1 MTISVQT
8 KPIHQDLALEL
19 GISSQQLVI
28 LQLLSL
34 AYLQIS
40 KSQLLQCVQQFQIDE
55 KCQADHT
62 QESFQLDLD
71 ALIQK
76 GYILVQSSKLYCEMV
91 CAEKVLR
98 YLKKYPEKSSYFS
111 AIKTVFKIADYKYGY
126 FVRQFSEG
134 VRDLRLALYAEKYE
148 DFSKLAQTIQSYFS
162 TEWRNRNPYL
172 NIFDNPFDPDLFD
185 SLPNDISLTIA
196 ATVLAIRVN
205 RLENCLAP
213 LTWLRDRAKQAK
225 EEQRSWFAAVLC
237 EPMALRGHI
246 EEAVA
251 LSKSKKSPDAP
262 TPIEG
267 LSLALK
273 GEFTSAQL
281 IYESYLKDAKKNL
294 DLRKLGMA
302 GLAGAAYV
310 VSLITSSDTKK
321 VEKATAHIAAVMK
334 LGSSMLSVYAALG
347 RAARASLTMSVG
359 KTDERIEIAERD
371 SLGLLFRSMELWW
384 IDGSAELLDRDRL
397 RELALK
403 AEKNGYRWVAA
414 EANELLGHMDSEIHG
429 DKGHKIHYELGTKS
443 LLDAVRRQPMWERAL
458 SALEKVGSEFTV
470 ATNNTKASRFIWH
483 LTYQDNGARC
493 FIEAREQK
501 RVGSGAW
508 GSSRA
513 VSVNRLLTAQQELE
527 GLSEQDRAVIAMI
540 RIAETQA
547 KSTNKKIDFLPA
559 LSLLAGHPLLFW
571 DNKNN
576 EHVTLIKSYPEV
588 DVTLYQQQIHIQV
601 VPNFDEG
608 EKFKLIR
615 ETKNRL
621 RIIEVHPDHEKI
633 LKIVDKNGL
642 VLPMSTEGRVKSIL
656 ELIAK
661 KLTVRSTLGYGNVS
675 LLPDHY
681 QLYVL
686 LSPAPTG
693 LFFELVVM
701 PDGEKGVT
709 YTPGLGLEYVDSLQ
723 SSDGDKKQIK
733 RNLALEANEAEAVFQ
748 VCRTWL
754 KDIDENLFTGVTPNV
769 SAACELLVSL
779 RELGEQVQL
788 RWPEGET
795 IKISG
800 EADASQLALNVTSQ
814 GDWLGVTGHLVIDQD
829 NVVELKDL
837 LQAAAVQENR
847 FIPLK
852 DGQYVALSEQLLKR
866 VKDLDG
872 LSEKDTHEIRIHS
885 LAASELSNVVNQL
898 EDAQTDSGWRT
909 LLEQR
914 DSLTQWHPVVPE
926 TLQAELRDYQLVG
939 FEWMARHAKAGSGA
953 CLADDMGLGKTLQ
966 TLTLL
971 LYRASEGPALVIAP
985 TSVCGNWVSEA
996 QRFAP
1001 SLNVKWLGTGSK
1013 DKFYLEAGPGDLIIM
1028 SYTLFQ
1034 QEGESL
1040 AQKQWSTVV
1049 LDEAQAIKNAGTK
1062 RSQAAMRLNAHFR
1075 LITTGTPIENHLG
1088 ELWNLFRF
1096 INPGLLGSLDS
1107 FTDRFANPIE
1117 KNNDQQARERL
1128 RRLIQPFILRRT
1140 KSQVLSELPPR
1151 TEVTINLDLSSE
1163 ERSMYEAVR
1172 QEALEKV
1179 TSQGEDQ
1186 PNRIRVLAGIMKL
1199 RRACCHGALILPQLS
1214 WPSVKI
1220 NALMEIIEEL
1230 KDSGHRALIF
1240 SQFVDFLGLIKQAME
1255 EKGVSYLYLD
1265 GSTAVQDRVKRVK
1278 AFQEGEGDVFLISLK
1293 AGGVG
1298 LNLTAADYVIHMDPW
1313 WNPAVEDQASDRAH
1327 RMGQTRP
1334 VTIYRLVTKDTIEEK
1349 IVALHERKRNLA
1361 DSLLEG
1367 AGEVSSVSTEELISL
1382 LQEEPQ
1388 NQEV

>member
-1 MTISVQT
+1 MTNSLQT
-8 KPIHQDLALEL
+8 KPIHQDLAKDLA
-19 GISSQQLVI
+19 ISAQQLVI

-40 KSQLLQCVQQFQIDE
+40 KSQLLQCLNQFHILEQAPVVIDNETFQQDID
-55 KCQADHT
+55 T
-62 QESFQLDLD
+62 
-71 ALIQK
+71 LIK
-76 GYILVQSSKLYCEMV
+76 VGYIQVQSSKLYCEMV

-98 YLKKYPEKSSYFS
+98 YLKKYPDKATYFTT
-111 AIKTVFKIADYKYGY
+111 IKMVFKIADYKYGY
-126 FVRQFSEG
+126 FVRHFSEG

-162 TEWRNRNPYL
+162 NEWRNRNPYL
-172 NIFDNPFDPDLFD
+172 NIFDNPFDADLFD

-196 ATVLAIRVN
+196 ATILAIRVN
-205 RLENCLAP
+205 RLENCVAP
-213 LTWLRDRAKQAK
+213 LAWLRDRAKLAK
-225 EEQRSWFAAVLC
+225 EEQRAWFAAVLC
-237 EPMALRGHI
+237 EPMVLRGHI
-246 EEAVA
+246 DEAVA
-251 LSKSKKSPDAP
+251 LSKSKKSPELP

-267 LSLALK
+267 LAGVLK
-273 GEFTSAQL
+273 GDFTHAQL
-281 IYESYLKDAKKNL
+281 IFDSYLKEAKKGI

-302 GLAGAAYV
+302 GLSGASYV
-310 VSLITSSDTKK
+310 ISLITSSDPKK
-321 VEKATAHIAAVMK
+321 VEKATAHIGSVMK
-334 LGSSMLSVYAALG
+334 TGSSMLSVYAALG
-347 RAARASLTMSVG
+347 RTARASSTLVAR
-359 KTDERIEIAERD
+359 KVDERVDISERD
-371 SLGLLFRSMELWW
+371 SLGLLFHSLELWW
-384 IDGSAELLDRDRL
+384 IDGSTDVIDRDRI

-414 EANELLGHMDSEIHG
+414 EANTLLGNMDSEIHN
-429 DKGHKIHYELGTKS
+429 DKGHKLHYELGTKS
-443 LLDAVRRQPMWERAL
+443 LLNAVRRQPMWERAL
-458 SALEKVGSEFTV
+458 SALEKFGSDFT
-470 ATNNTKASRFIWH
+470 NISSQIKSSRFIWH

-493 FIEAREQK
+493 LLEAREQK

-508 GSSRA
+508 GTSRA
-513 VSVNRLLTAQQELE
+513 VSINRLLTVQQEID

-540 RIAETQA
+540 RVAENNA
-547 KSTNKKIDFLPA
+547 KSTNKKLDFLPA
-559 LSLLAGHPLLFW
+559 LSLLVGHPLLFW
-571 DNKNN
+571 SNKSN
-576 EHVTLIKSYPEV
+576 EQVTLVKSYPEINV
-588 DVTLYQQQIHIQV
+588 SLDNQHICIQIT
-601 VPNFDEG
+601 PTFSEG
-608 EKFKLIR
+608 ERFKLIR

-621 RIIEVHPDHEKI
+621 RIIEAHPDHEKLLNI
-633 LKIVDKNGL
+633 IDQNGL
-642 VLPMSTEGRVKSIL
+642 VVPLSMEERVKLIL
-656 ELIAK
+656 DSLSN
-661 KLTVRSTLGYGNVS
+661 KLVVRSQIGKGNIS
-675 LLPDHY
+675 IQADHF
-681 QLYVL
+681 QLYIL
-686 LSPAPTG
+686 LSPAATG
-693 LFFELVVM
+693 LNVELIVM
-701 PDGEKGVT
+701 PDGEKGT
-709 YTPGLGLEYVDSLQ
+709 IFTPGLGLEYIDSHH
-723 SSDGDKKQIK
+723 STEGDKFQIK
-733 RNLALEANEAEAVFQ
+733 RNLSQEVDAAEEVFKQ
-748 VCRTWL
+748 CRPWL
-754 KDIDENLFTGVTPNV
+754 KEVDETLFTGTTPHV
-769 SAACELLVSL
+769 SAACELLITL
-779 RELGEQVQL
+779 KEFGERVQL

-800 EADASQLALNVTSQ
+800 EADASQLSLSVTSQ
-814 GDWLGVTGHLVIDQD
+814 GDWLGVNGQLVIDQD
-829 NVVELKDL
+829 NVIELKDL
-837 LQAAAVQENR
+837 LQASAVQESR
-847 FIPLK
+847 FVPLK
-852 DGQYVALSEQLLKR
+852 NGQYIALSEQLLKR

-872 LSEKDTHEIRIHS
+872 LSEKDTHEIRIHA
-885 LAASELSNVVNQL
+885 LAATELSKVVNL
-898 EDAQTDSGWRT
+898 TESTQTDTGWRH

-914 DSLTQWHPVVPE
+914 DSLTQWYPVLPDS
-926 TLQAELRDYQLVG
+926 LQAELRDYQLVG
-939 FEWMARHAKAGSGA
+939 FEWLARHAKAGSGA

-971 LYRASEGPALVIAP
+971 LHRASDGPALVIAP
-985 TSVCGNWVSEA
+985 TSVCGNWLSEA

-1001 SLNVKWLGTGSK
+1001 SLNIRWLGTSSK

-1040 AQKQWSTVV
+1040 AQKRWSTVV
-1049 LDEAQAIKNAGTK
+1049 LDEAQAIKNSGTK
-1062 RSQAAMRLNAHFR
+1062 RSQAAMKLNAHFR

-1096 INPGLLGSLDS
+1096 INPGLLGSHDS
-1107 FTDRFANPIE
+1107 FNDRFAIPIE
-1117 KNNDQQARERL
+1117 KNNDSEARERL

-1151 TEVTINLDLSSE
+1151 TEVTITLDLSPE

-1172 QEALEKV
+1172 QEALEKA
-1179 TSQGEDQ
+1179 TPTNDDH

-1214 WPSVKI
+1214 WQSVKI
-1220 NALMEIIEEL
+1220 NALVEIIEEL

-1240 SQFVDFLGLIKQAME
+1240 SQFVDFLSLIKQAME

-1265 GSTAVQDRVKRVK
+1265 GSTSVQDRVKRVK

-1367 AGEVSSVSTEELISL
+1367 AGEVSSISTEELIRL
-1382 LQEEPQ
+1382 LQEEPLK
-1388 NQEV
+1388 